1 MISCRVRL
9 WLPGGYKMHAR
20 SASQIKRAH
29 VSIFTLNW
37 FCWRLGWS
45 AIFTHSY
52 LSPHPGLS
60 QMQIRGW
67 LDDDSNNHGVK
78 D

>member
-1 MISCRVRL
+1 
-9 WLPGGYKMHAR
+9 MHAQ
-20 SASQIKRAH
+20 SASQTKKAH

-45 AIFTHSY
+45 AIFTRSY
-52 LSPHPGLS
+52 KYSSPRPGLS

-67 LDDDSNNHGVK
+67 LDDDSNNHGAK